1 MRLSGLVARPG
12 IRLGSL
18 ALQGGFSAQPTPRP
32 DRPQGCRGGRGRT
45 PRRPKRSSRHS
56 CSILRTVAGR
66 AGSQLS
72 GCHHLPWDSLGC
84 CCPPGLAQ
92 DADGRIKIVRGL
104 EVPLPAVLLSGSQ
117 MRGWGARPGAA
128 ASEVGGGGGVFTRLE
143 SLATPSPPGKEHL
156 TGRFSCSSLSNQ
168 PHCT

>member
-1 MRLSGLVARPG
+1 MCGGGVGRALPPAR
-12 IRLGSL
+12 
-18 ALQGGFSAQPTPRP
+18 PTPRP